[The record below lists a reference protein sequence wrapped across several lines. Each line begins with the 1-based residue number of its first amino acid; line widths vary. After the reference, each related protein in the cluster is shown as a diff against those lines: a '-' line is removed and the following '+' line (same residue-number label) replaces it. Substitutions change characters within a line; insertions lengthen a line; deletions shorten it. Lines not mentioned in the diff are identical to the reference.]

1 LSRGPGNLSQNG
13 QKPTQLLML
22 HTKNLKPKTKKFLFI
37 ADLPSLKQRSS
48 TIEWRVTELQSGAKI
63 AAYAGFLSTI

>member
-1 LSRGPGNLSQNG
+1 
-13 QKPTQLLML
+13 ML

-37 ADLPSLKQRSS
+37 ADLPSLKQLSS